1 MQEDLRKIKD
11 NYEQLEDLFSKAAAH
26 FFGTEML
33 HNLGITKK
41 MKAIAPTEL
50 VHLEARRLE
59 PDFNFIMEDEEWY
72 HFEFESDGITKE
84 DLMRFREYEAITSR
98 VYGVPVTTF
107 VICSSPIRKL
117 MSEINLGVNTYKVKL
132 IRLKD
137 GNADQ
142 VFQTLEKEDYI
153 DKKKLFPMLLTP
165 LMSGEILPKERIFK
179 GINLLRKD
187 SRVHITEEENRQMQ
201 AMLYALA
208 VKLLTREEL
217 EEIKEVFGMT
227 ILGEMLVAS
236 GIEKGIEKGIVQGTE
251 RINLL
256 NMNLIREKRFSDLE
270 RSTNDQEF
278 QKRLL
283 EEYGIQ

>member
-72 HFEFESDGITKE
+72 HFEFE
-84 DLMRFREYEAITSR
+84 
-98 VYGVPVTTF
+98 
-107 VICSSPIRKL
+107 
-117 MSEINLGVNTYKVKL
+117 SEINLGVNTYKVKL